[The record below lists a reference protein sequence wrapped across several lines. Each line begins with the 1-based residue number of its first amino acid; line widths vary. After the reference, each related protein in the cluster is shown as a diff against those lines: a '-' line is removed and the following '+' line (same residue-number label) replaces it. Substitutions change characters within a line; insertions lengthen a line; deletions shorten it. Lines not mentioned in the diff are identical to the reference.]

1 MGLDFESGQ
10 LPIGVNEI
18 GASGLIDEAQ
28 LLDEDVTLFMG
39 HRFRDPLL
47 EDWADF
53 GWIQHAQIIDRQLRL
68 LTLKKHPVV
77 YGHKARICMIAIV
90 ARGGDALG

>member
-1 MGLDFESGQ
+1 M
-10 LPIGVNEI
+10 NEI

-53 GWIQHAQIIDRQLRL
+53 GWIQHARIIDRQLRL
-68 LTLKKHPVV
+68 LTLKKRPVV
-77 YGHKARICMIAIV
+77 DHHRARTCVIPV
-90 ARGGDALG
+90 RHGWR

>member
-1 MGLDFESGQ
+1 M
-10 LPIGVNEI
+10 NEI
-18 GASGLIDEAQ
+18 GASSLIDEAQ

-53 GWIQHAQIIDRQLRL
+53 GWIQHARIIDRQLSL
-68 LTLKKHPVV
+68 LTLKMRPVV
-77 YGHKARICMIAIV
+77 DHHRARTSVMSVRHGVKTMTQSQAW
-90 ARGGDALG
+90 ARSFLA